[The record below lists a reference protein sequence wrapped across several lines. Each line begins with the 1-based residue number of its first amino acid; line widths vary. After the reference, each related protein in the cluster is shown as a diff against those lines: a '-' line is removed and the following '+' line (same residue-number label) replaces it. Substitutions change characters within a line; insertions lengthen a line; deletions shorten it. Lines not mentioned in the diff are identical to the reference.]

1 MTQYL
6 GLHVILGRSVCKLDE
21 KSKRVCHLS
30 WQRFSLV
37 IGVLLKAVMNH
48 DERCN
53 GLLEFSTVGN
63 YLILLGMGK
72 HASPATC
79 MADCD
84 DRGRE
89 KIRESKRFFSSQA

>member
-1 MTQYL
+1 
-6 GLHVILGRSVCKLDE
+6 
-21 KSKRVCHLS
+21 
-30 WQRFSLV
+30 
-37 IGVLLKAVMNH
+37 MNH